1 MQQEIIFIPMLVL
14 VFLKLQVWA
23 YMYYT
28 RISYMMTNK
37 IAAQRLT
44 PTHEAKS
51 ILKDIA
57 GPAENLV
64 NLFEMPVLFYVGLI
78 TTYITSLVDTTYMVL
93 ASSYVLL
100 RYVHSY
106 IHATYNNVNQRF
118 IVYFISSL
126 ILWSYWI
133 VLASDL
139 LQKIN

>member
-14 VFLKLQVWA
+14 VLLKLQVWA

-37 IAAQRLT
+37 ISAQSLT
-44 PTHEAKS
+44 PSHEAKN
-51 ILKDIA
+51 ILKDIS

-64 NLFEMPVLFYVGLI
+64 NLFELPVLFYVGLI

-126 ILWSYWI
+126 LLWAYWI